1 MNTEP
6 LYRYRHL
13 AHIVIEAKTPLVFGS
28 GEKDILTD
36 NMIAKDAN
44 GLPYIPGSTLAGT
57 LRHALGE
64 VASDNLFGFNGD
76 SSDDGLGSRII
87 FSEAK
92 MLGPV
97 KNSDGSEAIKVL
109 EGLLQID
116 WSDDFYRHFKNLP
129 VRQHV
134 RIGRKGTVDGSGK
147 FDEQIIVKGTRFC
160 FDIEIVSDEGSQ
172 EEMEQVLDLL
182 YGETYTLGSGSRSG
196 FGKISVESIK
206 TKTYNLTEKA
216 DEEAYLNFSSSL
228 NSERWTGVRD
238 DKNRESRS
246 GFTFKYTLE
255 LEPDNFFLF
264 GSGRSDDDADMTP
277 VREDVIE
284 WTDDGK
290 PRFVEALVFIPASS
304 VKGALAHRTAFH
316 YNRKKCV
323 FSDRCTWIEDY
334 VGSNN
339 EAVREIF
346 GTEGKSGEG
355 KVRGKALF
363 SDIFKIGESEEK
375 ILNHVAIDSFT
386 GGAVDGALFSEKVLC
401 NGPKFTTEVLLCEDV
416 SQEAREAFEAAVK
429 DLCSGM
435 LPLGGGANRGHGIF
449 SGSAERTDKN
459 GERISIYKTD

>member
-147 FDEQIIVKGTRFC
+147 FDEQIIFKGTRFC

-255 LEPDNFFLF
+255 LEPDNFFPFRL
-264 GSGRSDDDADMTP
+264 
-277 VREDVIE
+277 
-284 WTDDGK
+284 
-290 PRFVEALVFIPASS
+290 
-304 VKGALAHRTAFH
+304 
-316 YNRKKCV
+316 RK
-323 FSDRCTWIEDY
+323 I
-334 VGSNN
+334 
-339 EAVREIF
+339 
-346 GTEGKSGEG
+346 
-355 KVRGKALF
+355 
-363 SDIFKIGESEEK
+363 
-375 ILNHVAIDSFT
+375 
-386 GGAVDGALFSEKVLC
+386 
-401 NGPKFTTEVLLCEDV
+401 
-416 SQEAREAFEAAVK
+416 
-429 DLCSGM
+429 
-435 LPLGGGANRGHGIF
+435 
-449 SGSAERTDKN
+449 
-459 GERISIYKTD
+459 